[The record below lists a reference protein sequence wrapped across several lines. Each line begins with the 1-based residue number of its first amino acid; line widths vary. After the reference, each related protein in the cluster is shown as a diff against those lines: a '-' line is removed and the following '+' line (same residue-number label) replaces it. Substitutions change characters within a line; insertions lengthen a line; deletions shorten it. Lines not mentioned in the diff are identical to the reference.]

1 MKKTIISVVIA
12 ITAIGV
18 YHYFPKN
25 AVNENVTLNSKLFE
39 PATNHGKLKLNEI
52 DEASGLVASR
62 NNSKA
67 FWTHND
73 SGDKN
78 RIFLISQSGDNLGTY
93 TLEGAIARDWED
105 ITIGPGPKDNVTYLY
120 VGDIGDNRAQYKEK
134 VIYRF
139 IEPNVSQQTT
149 PNEINITKENIE
161 TIRFEFPDGKRD
173 AETLMIDPITKDIF
187 VISKREKQVGVY
199 VARYPQSTAQLNTL
213 TKVATLDIHKIV
225 AGDISVDG
233 NEVLLKDYQNIYYWK
248 KQANESI
255 EELLTTPPQRL
266 PYKAEPQGEAI
277 AWKQDS
283 SGFYTLS
290 EASSSDAAKMYFY
303 KRK

>member
-1 MKKTIISVVIA
+1 MKKTIITVIIIVA
-12 ITAIGV
+12 SIGV
-18 YHYFPKN
+18 YHSLPKN
-25 AVNENVTLNSKLFE
+25 EVNENVTLNSALFE
-39 PATNHGKLKLNEI
+39 QAANHGKLKLDEI
-52 DEASGLVASR
+52 DEASGLVASH
-62 NNSKA
+62 NNPRA

-105 ITIGPGPKDNVTYLY
+105 ISIGPGPKANTSYLY

-139 IEPNVSQQTT
+139 IEPNVSQQASD
-149 PNEINITKENIE
+149 NQINIAKEHID
-161 TIRFEFPDGKRD
+161 TITFEFPDGKRD
-173 AETLMIDPITKDIF
+173 AETLMVDPITKDIF

-199 VARYPQSTAQLNTL
+199 VARYPQSTTQINIL

-225 AGDISVDG
+225 AGDISVAG

-255 EELLTTPPQRL
+255 EELLTTAPQRL

-290 EASSSDAAKMYFY
+290 EASSSGAAKMYFY